1 MEDAN
6 AAYSAY
12 QKGDVLMIKDVPTEE
27 IPSLEG
33 NDEFKVETICGTYYI
48 SLNDAKAPFDNVNIR
63 KALSLAIDRDYVA
76 SEIMQGTYQ
85 PAYNF
90 MGPGWV
96 DPAGGEFV
104 ANANGGKTYISEDYE
119 ANLAEAKKLMEAE
132 GYSADNMMKFTYST
146 NDAGY
151 HKAVAEYLQQAW
163 KDIYVDVKVEVV
175 EWSSFTPMRRQG
187 QYDASRNGWVAD
199 YFDPSNM
206 LDLLY
211 STNGNNDGKFADAKY
226 DAAMETSRSTVDP
239 AVRSAALH
247 QAEDVLMEKAAC
259 IPVAY
264 YTDFWLQSPKIT
276 GMWHTATGY
285 WYFHYADIAE

>member
-1 MEDAN
+1 
-6 AAYSAY
+6 
-12 QKGDVLMIKDVPTEE
+12 
-27 IPSLEG
+27 
-33 NDEFKVETICGTYYI
+33 
-48 SLNDAKAPFDNVNIR
+48 
-63 KALSLAIDRDYVA
+63 
-76 SEIMQGTYQ
+76 MQGTYQ

-90 MGPGWV
+90 MGPGWA
-96 DPAGGEFV
+96 DPVGGEFM

-211 STNGNNDGKFADAKY
+211 STNGNNDGKFADADY
-226 DAAMETSRSTVDP
+226 DKAMETSRTTVD
-239 AVRSAALH
+239 AEARSKAL
-247 QAEDVLMEKAAC
+247 QEAEDVLMEKAAC

-285 WYFHYADIAE
+285 WYFHFADIAE